1 MTSSCSIKH
10 ELQFF
15 IFTLVFYELVYRF
28 VNYLHVSYIYH
39 SVCWSVSSVT
49 ICVFY
54 SHNFSSY
61 IICSL
66 SIKKYNNIYC
76 TVNLKLIF
84 ISTGTQSYSSK
95 FFFVHK
101 SVLLVS
107 KSPNSSLYTKYRKV
121 QYHTVYQVFSR
132 NFKLSVSQ

>member
-15 IFTLVFYELVYRF
+15 IFTSVFYELVYRF
-28 VNYLHVSYIYH
+28 VNFLCVSYPYY
-39 SVCWSVSSVT
+39 SVHWSVSSVT

-61 IICSL
+61 IICPL
-66 SIKKYNNIYC
+66 SIKKYNKIYC

-107 KSPNSSLYTKYRKV
+107 KSTILYIVQFKVYNS
-121 QYHTVYQVFSR
+121 
-132 NFKLSVSQ
+132 